1 MTRCGKCA
9 LYQPGKNFAPDLLR
23 HVPLHL
29 RRIFIC
35 DEATRE
41 ARNPE
46 EVSQKSLCPLDLW
59 VLTFIGKNE
68 PFAIRHAGSTLDRL
82 VATGCAELLC
92 NMFENASYSIRRDL
106 WLRMTEHHADRLY
119 LFDALFERDCLP
131 PVNNDMLAQKGHL
144 YQFSLLQANSAS
156 AALFDDLI

>member
-1 MTRCGKCA
+1 MSQCEKCA
-9 LYQPGKNFAPDLLR
+9 LFLTGRHFAPDLLR

-41 ARNPE
+41 ARHGKASPE
-46 EVSQKSLCPLDLW
+46 KGLCPLDLW

-68 PFAIRHAGSTLDRL
+68 PFAIRHAGNTLDRL
-82 VATGCAELLC
+82 VAAGCAELLC
-92 NMFENASYSIRRDL
+92 NLFENASYSVRRDL
-106 WLRMTEHHADRLY
+106 WLRMTEFHANRLY
-119 LFDALFERDCLP
+119 LFDVLFERDCLP
-131 PVNNDMLAQKGHL
+131 PVSDDMLAQKGHL

-156 AALFDDLI
+156 AALFDDLT